1 MTATLIGLNSKKIIL
16 LPISFQKKAR
26 NVLPRAY
33 FISNLFCAVDLII
46 FSPRAPISF
55 TAYSAPRLGFLS
67 SFQLRAPIISR
78 ALCPAPRISYRF
90 FHYALFAKERSAAR
104 GERLYWLVSSFWISS
119 SDLFFVTGSFRANT
133 KVRAAISAKKQ
144 KVGTDNPL
152 STRVGN
158 THVSIAHHAQ
168 CVMLPKTCP
177 LARTLVGKTS
187 DIRTHITAPRDIAN
201 AAIYSI
207 SENNI

>member
-1 MTATLIGLNSKKIIL
+1 MIAARINSNSKKIIL
-16 LPISFQKKAR
+16 LPISFQKSAER
-26 NVLPRAY
+26 FAPRVFHFQFVLRCGFYRFFAPRAD
-33 FISNLFCAVDLII
+33 FIYRVFC
-46 FSPRAPISF
+46 
-55 TAYSAPRLGFLS
+55 SAPRIFIVFSAPRFPLSLRVLRRAADFLS
-67 SFQLRAPIISR
+67 FFQLRTF
-78 ALCPAPRISYRF
+78 C
-90 FHYALFAKERSAAR
+90 ESAAG
-104 GERLYWLVSSFWISS
+104 GERLYWLVSSFCISS

-133 KVRAAISAKKQ
+133 KVRAAIIAKKQ